1 MFEGLLRWTG
11 YVLNVVQSFW
21 RPLLCMSAVGAV
33 VMNTIYLPWIN
44 QTSVGLEP
52 LSVLI
57 TSMSGLAAVHVWE
70 KRDRGCNTE
79 TKLTDPNS

>member
-1 MFEGLLRWTG
+1 
-11 YVLNVVQSFW
+11 
-21 RPLLCMSAVGAV
+21 
-33 VMNTIYLPWIN
+33 MNTIYLPWIN